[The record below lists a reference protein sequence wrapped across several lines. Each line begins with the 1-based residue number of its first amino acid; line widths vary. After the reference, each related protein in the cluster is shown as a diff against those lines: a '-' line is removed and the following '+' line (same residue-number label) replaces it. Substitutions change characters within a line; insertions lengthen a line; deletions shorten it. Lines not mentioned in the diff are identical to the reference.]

1 MVAEKGGIVMV
12 NFFPY
17 FLTDD
22 YPTRNATV
30 QVDKKALLNM
40 VSSFNTDCDSRMWWR
55 TSTTSEQ

>member
-22 YPTRNATV
+22 YPARNATV
-30 QVDKKALLNM
+30 QVDKMDVVNM
-40 VSSFNTDCDSRMWWR
+40 YRSLFRMWWR
-55 TSTTSEQ
+55 TSTISEQ

>member
-22 YPTRNATV
+22 YPARNATV

-40 VSSFNTDCDSRMWWR
+40 VSSFFRD
-55 TSTTSEQ
+55 

>member
-22 YPTRNATV
+22 RNRNATV
-30 QVDKKALLNM
+30 QVDKSQLDYFLGRGGAHQPYQG
-40 VSSFNTDCDSRMWWR
+40 SSWGGTCGNR
-55 TSTTSEQ
+55 

>member
-22 YPTRNATV
+22 YPARNATV
-30 QVDKKALLNM
+30 QVNKKALINII
-40 VSSFNTDCDSRMWWR
+40 SSFLRD
-55 TSTTSEQ
+55 